1 MLLKYI
7 FEKNEYPQFFID
19 KCIKN
24 KKLFVPK
31 SIIHTVRKRTNL
43 IDFTFFRS
51 CLQKCFKNYIPYC
64 SLKVVYQFKN
74 KIANAFNLKDVANT
88 KLSSHTFINL
98 CVVAATQLIITLL
111 TDKLLKHLFLIICYW
126 MVIKQVSTIFG
137 YF

>member
-1 MLLKYI
+1 MSILS
-7 FEKNEYPQFFID
+7 FFID

-31 SIIHTVRKRTNL
+31 SIIHTVNKGQILL
-43 IDFTFFRS
+43 ILPFLGPFSFEIRS

-64 SLKVVYQFKN
+64 SLKMVYQFKN
-74 KIANAFNLKDVANT
+74 KIANAFNLKNVANT
-88 KLSSHTFINL
+88 KLSSHNFINL
-98 CVVAATQLIITLL
+98 CLVAATQLIITLL

-126 MVIKQVSTIFG
+126 MAIKQVSIIFS

>member
-1 MLLKYI
+1 MFPKVSFTLLEKGQI
-7 FEKNEYPQFFID
+7 LLILPFLGPFSFEI
-19 KCIKN
+19 
-24 KKLFVPK
+24 
-31 SIIHTVRKRTNL
+31 
-43 IDFTFFRS
+43 RS

-126 MVIKQVSTIFG
+126 IVIKQVSTIFG